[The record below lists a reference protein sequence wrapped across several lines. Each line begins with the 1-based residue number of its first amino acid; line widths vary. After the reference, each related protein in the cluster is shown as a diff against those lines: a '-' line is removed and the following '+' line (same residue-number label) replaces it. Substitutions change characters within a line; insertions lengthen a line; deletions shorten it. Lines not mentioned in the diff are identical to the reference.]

1 MLCLAQ
7 KHFNQVSE
15 RKTTSKKWL
24 YSVGVGA
31 LLMAGEALGITVQD
45 VLSNGF
51 WAAEH
56 RGTMDYLE
64 KMVPHAVRTKKERV
78 KENEDGSC
86 VRSYIL
92 VQPSLGRHGVRW
104 KAKSWCTDI
113 LTADGLI
120 YNSTVKL
127 TDKQPG
133 IKERTLIDEQEIR
146 KYSML
151 YGETNIAINTQE
163 TYTVKPSKRSARPM
177 GPTVI
182 DDWFQ
187 QKMQSDKFRQYQ
199 FCGTE
204 ETATTNVVSDN
215 EAYITRTIRQS
226 GYLNKFFDVV
236 IDEPSSLFRV
246 YNTHITTDEDH
257 VYVDQTISETSTN
270 NPYDNTQKQ
279 IQTQYTATF
288 KKGKWKGSTETRVE
302 KDDSQRADWY
312 KRNFWCET
320 TSVNAQPT
328 LKAKHTRL
336 ARTTTSNQRSQ

>member
-15 RKTTSKKWL
+15 RKTMSKKWL
-24 YSVGVGA
+24 YSAALGA
-31 LLMAGEALGITVQD
+31 LLIAGNALGITVHD
-45 VLSNGF
+45 VFSNGF
-51 WAAEH
+51 WSAEH

-113 LTADGLI
+113 LTADELI
-120 YNSTVKL
+120 YNRTVKL

-133 IKERTLIDEQEIR
+133 IKECTLMDKQEIE

-151 YGETNIAINTQE
+151 YGMTTNIAINTRE
-163 TYTVKPSKRSARPM
+163 TYTVKPSERSARPM

-187 QKMQSDKFRQYQ
+187 ETMQSNKFCQYQ

-204 ETATTNVVSDN
+204 ETATTNVVADN

-270 NPYDNTQKQ
+270 SDWLDYQNNY
-279 IQTQYTATF
+279 QTQYTATF
-288 KKGKWKGSTETRVE
+288 NAKGRWKGATETITITQNAHASDWAMNYL
-302 KDDSQRADWY
+302 KSKSSQ
-312 KRNFWCET
+312 NT
-320 TSVNAQPT
+320 
-328 LKAKHTRL
+328 H
-336 ARTTTSNQRSQ
+336 